1 MKRRSN
7 KVTIIVTVP
16 PDTASASQSFREQD
30 DICLQPWFL
39 PKPVMLEIRKILPS
53 IHLAKM
59 RYYFDDYGC
68 LRCQKREVLYGSN
81 GFCESCCK
89 IVRDRVSRSLEKR
102 LRSVGVAASQAPE
115 SNDDPVSSARE
126 IISRKAPGGLEE

>member
-1 MKRRSN
+1 MKSHSKN
-7 KVTIIVTVP
+7 VTIVVTIP
-16 PDTASASQSFREQD
+16 PDTASASPSSREQD
-30 DICLQPWFL
+30 DVCLQPWFL
-39 PKPVMLEIRKILPS
+39 PKPVALEIRKILPS

-68 LRCQKREVLYGSN
+68 LRCQKRGVLYGSN

-102 LRSVGVAASQAPE
+102 LRSVGVSGSQVALE

-126 IISRKAPGGLEE
+126 IISRKASEE